1 MITIKQLFNQQLILL
16 LASLVLISIEGVVT
30 SEDEGAVSE
39 VVLFM
44 MVTMVITLFIE
55 KVWYAR
61 CVINLTIRLR
71 SVIIGLTLLIMTL
84 LPNPLTFMA

>member
-1 MITIKQLFNQQLILL
+1 MLL
-16 LASLVLISIEGVVT
+16 LANLFLVSIEGL
-30 SEDEGAVSE
+30 EDEGAVSE

-71 SVIIGLTLLIMTL
+71 SVIIGLTLLIMTHSQIL
-84 LPNPLTFMA
+84 

>member
-1 MITIKQLFNQQLILL
+1 MLL
-16 LASLVLISIEGVVT
+16 LASLVLVSIEG

-44 MVTMVITLFIE
+44 MVTMVITFFIE

-71 SVIIGLTLLIMTL
+71 TVIIGLTLLIMTL